1 MGQEGAS
8 VKQMRGCMWRTI
20 DHVTGTHGC
29 GLQAYCYL
37 SPPGRESLGHME
49 GRDTNPAW
57 VGLAKKFVWF

>member
-1 MGQEGAS
+1 MYPGHAESFPTAVGPTVLS
-8 VKQMRGCMWRTI
+8 
-20 DHVTGTHGC
+20 HSC

-57 VGLAKKFVWF
+57 VGLAKQFVWF